1 MGDISHSRVARS
13 LTEGLKIM
21 NTGNVTLISP
31 DEFKPDMANFPN
43 TQFEEDPKQG
53 LCDADVIV
61 TLRVQKERIESDESS
76 LSLEEY
82 SNEYQLSQEKLA
94 LSKPDAIVMHPGPM
108 NRGIEISNEVADGK
122 QSVILKQVENGVAV
136 RMAVLSEILKQ

>member
-31 DEFKPDMANFPN
+31 EEFKPDMANFPN

-61 TLRVQKERIESDESS
+61 TLRVPRSELNRMRAAYHSRNIQMNINYLKK
-76 LSLEEY
+76 
-82 SNEYQLSQEKLA
+82 KLA
-94 LSKPDAIVMHPGPM
+94 LSKPDAIV
-108 NRGIEISNEVADGK
+108 NASRADE
-122 QSVILKQVENGVAV
+122 SA
-136 RMAVLSEILKQ
+136 